1 MRALAPKQRPA
12 PAALGQYNH
21 LAAEQL
27 CAACAVYNIIPSPT
41 FGINRIVCTAMSLN
55 YQSAILAKGYEWE
68 TFRIPEPCQGV
79 EVVVGIDEAGRG
91 PVLGSLIYTVAFWPV
106 SEDEIIGKMG
116 FNDSKQLKE
125 QDRERLLDNIRNHPS
140 IGWVIEEIT
149 AESIAE
155 VRSFSNGN
163 FS

>member
-1 MRALAPKQRPA
+1 M
-12 PAALGQYNH
+12 
-21 LAAEQL
+21 
-27 CAACAVYNIIPSPT
+27 S
-41 FGINRIVCTAMSLN
+41 IND
-55 YQSAILAKGYEWE
+55 QSAIHVKGYEWE

-79 EVVVGIDEAGRG
+79 EVVLGIDEAGRG

-106 SEDEIIGKMG
+106 SEDESIGKMG

-125 QDRERLLDNIRNHPS
+125 QDRERLLDNIRNHSS

-155 VRSFSNGN
+155 VRSHSNEN